1 MMSKASLNDKHLSMV
16 PQTKKQDHDE
26 SDIHQLRL
34 ANVEGR
40 GLGFYDRDSRLT
52 MASAV
57 SLKLIGT

>member
-1 MMSKASLNDKHLSMV
+1 MA
-16 PQTKKQDHDE
+16 PRTKKQDHDV

-40 GLGFYDRDSRLT
+40 GLGFYDRDSHLT

>member
-1 MMSKASLNDKHLSMV
+1 MA

-34 ANVEGR
+34 VNVEGR

-52 MASAV
+52 MACAI

>member
-1 MMSKASLNDKHLSMV
+1 MA
-16 PQTKKQDHDE
+16 PRTKKQDHDV

-40 GLGFYDRDSRLT
+40 GLGFYDKDSHLT